1 MSMEEREMNIYR
13 IESRDGTVFGD
24 YQGATPEDA
33 FWSMVADGN
42 GDAETAGTPDD
53 WIITPVDMQEVSV

>member
-1 MSMEEREMNIYR
+1 MNNYR

-24 YQGATPEDA
+24 YQGATPEEA
-33 FWSMVADGN
+33 FWNMVADGR

-53 WIITPVDMQEVSV
+53 WIITLVDNHEN